1 MTRSVAECE
10 YRLLL
15 QARDRNRDGRSTHV
29 VEHEVCWCEDGQTA
43 MCYLYFGAPGDDPR
57 EVEVADIAAAYYSL
71 DYPTSEADFDAQAA
85 ARHFVGVVQS
95 INSGVGFRV
104 Y

>member
-1 MTRSVAECE
+1 MAECE

-15 QARDRNRDGRSTHV
+15 QSRDRNRDGRSTHV
-29 VEHEVCWCEDGQTA
+29 IEHEIVRCEDGTTA
-43 MCYLYFGAPGDDPR
+43 MCYLYFGAPGDNPR
-57 EVEVADIAAAYYSL
+57 EVDVADIAAAYYDL
-71 DYPTSEADFDAQAA
+71 DKPTSEADFDAQAA